1 MTAVLSRFIPSMKK
15 FGFFI
20 SYTHPPPKLS
30 GICLGLALFPYL
42 NKLLVY
48 LNKLSPY
55 CLMFNA
61 NTYKFCAD

>member
-30 GICLGLALFPYL
+30 GICLGLALSQQAFGLPQQAFA
-42 NKLLVY
+42 LLFDVQRQH
-48 LNKLSPY
+48 LQVLR
-55 CLMFNA
+55 
-61 NTYKFCAD
+61 